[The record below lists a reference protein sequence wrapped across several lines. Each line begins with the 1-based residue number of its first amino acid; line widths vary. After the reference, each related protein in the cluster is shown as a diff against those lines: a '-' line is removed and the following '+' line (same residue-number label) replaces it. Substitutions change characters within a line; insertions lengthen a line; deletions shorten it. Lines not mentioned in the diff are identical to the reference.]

1 MGIYHPR
8 PQSTMVATKVLI
20 SLCVYGLAAAAP
32 QLGQNLNQEVIVN
45 DVVTALQP
53 SIAEAVA
60 NALRGLSTSSVT
72 SFNSGSAGFSGL
84 SSSTNSGFSSTGFS
98 SNSGSST
105 GFSSNS
111 GSSTGFSSN
120 SGSSSGSVTGF
131 AAGGSSSGS
140 AAGFA
145 ANSGS
150 GSGFAANSGSASGFA
165 AGGSSS
171 SSAAKG
177 ASADEGIMTRPEYN
191 FQFNVADDDSQTYIT
206 QQENRDGDAVT
217 GTYSYVD
224 PSGTLVTVNYQAGPE
239 GYAQTVDTQE
249 GFVTIS
255 EENKA
260 KINNAAAANNA
271 AGFSSSTGSSTGF
284 SSSTQGGQV
293 STATSSAIDQNALI
307 AQIMAV
313 LQPQISS
320 AVNSAILQQQSTTT
334 TVGNSFRGNVA
345 QAGNS
350 FRGNTA
356 TRGQLSGSKS
366 FQGSQTGAS
375 FGQSAQRGQ
384 QVSTVNYNG
393 ASSESALIAQILA
406 VLQPQIS
413 SAVNTAVRQQQSTTT
428 SSRRVQSAQTGFRAA
443 SQQTGFSSANRQT
456 GFRATSQRVSGD
468 RLTPLFGN

>member
-1 MGIYHPR
+1 MGYHPR

-20 SLCVYGLAAAAP
+20 SLCVYGLTAAAP

-60 NALRGLSTSSVT
+60 NALRGLSTTVT
-72 SFNSGSAGFSGL
+72 SFNSAGASGAGFSG
-84 SSSTNSGFSSTGFS
+84 SSSSANSGFSSTGFS

-105 GFSSNS
+105 GFS
-111 GSSTGFSSN
+111 GN
-120 SGSSSGSVTGF
+120 SGSSSGFSSNSGF

-140 AAGFA
+140 VGVGGGAAVEVEDA
-145 ANSGS
+145 L
-150 GSGFAANSGSASGFA
+150 
-165 AGGSSS
+165 
-171 SSAAKG
+171 
-177 ASADEGIMTRPEYN
+177 TRPEYN
-191 FQFNVADDDSQTYIT
+191 FQFNVADDESQTYIT

-224 PSGTLVTVNYQAGPE
+224 PSGALVTVNYEAGPM
-239 GYAQTVDTQE
+239 GYAQTVEKKE

-255 EENKA
+255 ESNKA
-260 KINNAAAANNA
+260 KINNAQVASNGGSAVTGN
-271 AGFSSSTGSSTGF
+271 GFSGGNSFRPSS
-284 SSSTQGGQV
+284 QGGQV
-293 STATSSAIDQNALI
+293 STVTSSAIDESALI

-320 AVNSAILQQQSTTT
+320 AVNSAVSQQQSTTT
-334 TVGNSFRGNVA
+334 TFGNSFRGNSA
-345 QAGNS
+345 QTGNSFQGNSANRVQSAQTVAGNS
-350 FRGNTA
+350 FRGSSA
-356 TRGQLSGSKS
+356 TRGQ
-366 FQGSQTGAS
+366 
-375 FGQSAQRGQ
+375 SAFQRGQ
-384 QVSTVNYNG
+384 QVATVNVNS
-393 ASSESALIAQILA
+393 ANSESALIAQILA

-428 SSRRVQSAQTGFRAA
+428 SRVQSAQTGFSSANR
-443 SQQTGFSSANRQT
+443 QTGFSSANRQT

>member
-1 MGIYHPR
+1 MG
-8 PQSTMVATKVLI
+8 VLI

-72 SFNSGSAGFSGL
+72 SFNSGSAGFSGS

-98 SNSGSST
+98 SNSGF
-105 GFSSNS
+105 G
-111 GSSTGFSSN
+111 
-120 SGSSSGSVTGF
+120 
-131 AAGGSSSGS
+131 AGGSFSGS
-140 AAGFA
+140 AG
-145 ANSGS
+145 
-150 GSGFAANSGSASGFA
+150 
-165 AGGSSS
+165 AGG
-171 SSAAKG
+171 APGEVEDAL
-177 ASADEGIMTRPEYN
+177 TRPEYN

-224 PSGTLVTVNYQAGPE
+224 PSGALVTVNYEAGPM
-239 GYAQTVDTQE
+239 GYSQTVEKQE

-260 KINNAAAANNA
+260 KINNAAAAANNA

-293 STATSSAIDQNALI
+293 STAPSSAIDQNALI

-375 FGQSAQRGQ
+375 FGSNSFGQSAQRGQ

-413 SAVNTAVRQQQSTTT
+413 SAVNTAVRQ
-428 SSRRVQSAQTGFRAA
+428 
-443 SQQTGFSSANRQT
+443 
-456 GFRATSQRVSGD
+456 
-468 RLTPLFGN
+468 

>member
-1 MGIYHPR
+1 MGL
-8 PQSTMVATKVLI
+8 T
-20 SLCVYGLAAAAP
+20 AAAP

-53 SIAEAVA
+53 SIAAAVA
-60 NALRGLSTSSVT
+60 NALRGLSSSSVT
-72 SFNSGSAGFSGL
+72 SFNSGSAGFSGS

-111 GSSTGFSSN
+111 GSSTGFSAGN
-120 SGSSSGSVTGF
+120 SGSSTGF
-131 AAGGSSSGS
+131 SS
-140 AAGFA
+140 
-145 ANSGS
+145 N
-150 GSGFAANSGSASGFA
+150 SGFA
-165 AGGSSS
+165 AGSSFSGSAGAGG
-171 SSAAKG
+171 AALEVED
-177 ASADEGIMTRPEYN
+177 ALTRPEYN

-224 PSGTLVTVNYQAGPE
+224 PSGALVTVNYEAGPM
-239 GYAQTVDTQE
+239 GYSQTVEKQE

-255 EENKA
+255 ESNKA
-260 KINNAAAANNA
+260 KINGAQAASNGGSAATGNA
-271 AGFSSSTGSSTGF
+271 FSGGNSF
-284 SSSTQGGQV
+284 RPSTQSGQV
-293 STATSSAIDQNALI
+293 STVTTSAIDQNALI

-320 AVNSAILQQQSTTT
+320 AVNSAVLQQQSTTT

-366 FQGSQTGAS
+366 FQGSQTGTSFGSKS

-413 SAVNTAVRQQQSTTT
+413 LAVNTAVRQQQSTT